1 MDESGGY
8 EPCPPILDVAEGLL
22 AQQSKHRIYIYI
34 YAMYVHIK
42 MHTYVDISY
51 VDTS

>member
-22 AQQSKHRIYIYI
+22 AQQSKHRIY
-34 YAMYVHIK
+34 AMYVHI